1 MNNNNSSVA
10 GTLSMQEAI
19 ELERQAHLQDQD
31 RQNRIAEKKRRL
43 GLPTNGEV
51 LTRQEREARM
61 LAFMYFMPFQVTF
74 NHYNQLLQESQTHR
88 IRHGR

>member
-31 RQNRIAEKKRRL
+31 RQNRIAEKKKRL
-43 GLPTNGEV
+43 GLSMNGEV
-51 LTRQEREARM
+51 LTRQEREAQM
-61 LAFMYFMPFQVTF
+61 WAFMYFIPF
-74 NHYNQLLQESQTHR
+74 
-88 IRHGR
+88 

>member
-31 RQNRIAEKKRRL
+31 RQNRIAEKKKRL
-43 GLPTNGEV
+43 GLSMNGEV

-61 LAFMYFMPFQVTF
+61 WAFMYFIPF
-74 NHYNQLLQESQTHR
+74 
-88 IRHGR
+88 